1 MSVKHFNANDY
12 KFQRYRI
19 FVELYLSI
27 KRWDLI
33 SLNTIKVFQNLV
45 FTLGLLVMFFIAA
58 HQINIGQI

>member
-1 MSVKHFNANDY
+1 M
-12 KFQRYRI
+12 